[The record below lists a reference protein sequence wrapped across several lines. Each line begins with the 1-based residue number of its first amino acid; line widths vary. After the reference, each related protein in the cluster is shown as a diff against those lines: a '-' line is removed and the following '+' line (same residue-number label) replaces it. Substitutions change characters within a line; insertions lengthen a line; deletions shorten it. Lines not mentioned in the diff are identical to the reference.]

1 MRQEEIMKIINE
13 SLQILKT

>member
-1 MRQEEIMKIINE
+1 MRQEEIMNIINE

>member
-1 MRQEEIMKIINE
+1 MRQEEIMTIINE